1 MLNSAARKKSPT
13 RSPRFP
19 RSPSPRR
26 ITRAATAATAAA
38 AASPKKA
45 ASPSASPRAATAATA
60 TPSAS
65 PRVSP
70 RATTSATAAKAAK
83 AAKAAPKKKIKDP
96 YETPFW
102 PPSNYQVPAKV
113 VFNSP
118 TPLPRTLAKHKA
130 FIVELKK
137 VLITEKVIDRDS
149 PLFKELLAEQ
159 QKYNMRFYR
168 LKPHNIICFVKCEY
182 YQYDK
187 STPRVFHRGNKE
199 PYYGNFKFVNLLKK
213 NNMDMKWFGKNMLYI
228 HKNRF

>member
-1 MLNSAARKKSPT
+1 MLNSAARKKSPK

-26 ITRAATAATAAA
+26 ITRAATAATAAPSA
-38 AASPKKA
+38 
-45 ASPSASPRAATAATA
+45 PSASPRASPKAATA
-60 TPSAS
+60 SAS
-65 PRVSP
+65 PSVSP
-70 RATTSATAAKAAK
+70 KAPK
-83 AAKAAPKKKIKDP
+83 SPSVAKAAPKKKIKDA

-102 PPSNYQVPAKV
+102 PPSNYEVPAKV

-118 TPLPRTLAKHKA
+118 TPLPSTLAKHKA

-137 VLITEKVIDRDS
+137 ILITEKVIDRDS
-149 PLFKELLAEQ
+149 PLFKGLLAEQ

-187 STPRVFHRGNKE
+187 DTPRVFHRGNKE

>member
-1 MLNSAARKKSPT
+1 MLSSAARKKSPK
-13 RSPRFP
+13 RSP

-26 ITRAATAATAAA
+26 ITRASAKA

-45 ASPSASPRAATAATA
+45 ASPSASPRARATTPPKATTAATA
-60 TPSAS
+60 
-65 PRVSP
+65 
-70 RATTSATAAKAAK
+70 AKT
-83 AAKAAPKKKIKDP
+83 APKKKIKDP

-149 PLFKELLAEQ
+149 PLFKGLLAEQ

-182 YQYDK
+182 NQYDK

>member
-1 MLNSAARKKSPT
+1 MLSSAARKKSPK
-13 RSPRFP
+13 RSP
-19 RSPSPRR
+19 SPSPRR
-26 ITRAATAATAAA
+26 ITRATAAVAAA
-38 AASPKKA
+38 TRAS
-45 ASPSASPRAATAATA
+45 SPSSP
-60 TPSAS
+60 
-65 PRVSP
+65 
-70 RATTSATAAKAAK
+70 KAAK
-83 AAKAAPKKKIKDP
+83 AVAKAPATPKAVKAAKTVALPLSPKAAKDP

-113 VFNSP
+113 VYNSP

-149 PLFKELLAEQ
+149 PLFKGLLAEQ
-159 QKYNMRFYR
+159 QKFNMRFYR

-182 YQYDK
+182 NQYDK

>member
-1 MLNSAARKKSPT
+1 MLNSAARKKSPK
-13 RSPRFP
+13 RSP

-26 ITRAATAATAAA
+26 ITRAATAAPS
-38 AASPKKA
+38 ASPR
-45 ASPSASPRAATAATA
+45 ASPRAATAPSVSPRAATALSASPRAAT
-60 TPSAS
+60 
-65 PRVSP
+65 
-70 RATTSATAAKAAK
+70 AAK
-83 AAKAAPKKKIKDP
+83 AAKAAPKKKIKDA

-102 PPSNYQVPAKV
+102 PQSNYEVPAKV

-118 TPLPRTLAKHKA
+118 TPLPRTLARYKA

-137 VLITEKVIDRDS
+137 ILITEKVIDRDS
-149 PLFKELLAEQ
+149 PLFKGLLAEQ

-187 STPRVFHRGNKE
+187 DTPRVFHRGNKE

-213 NNMDMKWFGKNMLYI
+213 NNMDMKWWGQNILYI